1 MRLFNVTGIYHASRL
16 VAFHIKHLLFAKSLK
31 NAFPMLPAMTDLDL
45 LIVATLLAVLVL
57 PLDQLL
63 TGAHLSA
70 HGQATGCAAVTI
82 IQRER

>member
-1 MRLFNVTGIYHASRL
+1 
-16 VAFHIKHLLFAKSLK
+16 
-31 NAFPMLPAMTDLDL
+31 MLPAMTDLDL